1 MILTLTPDRL
11 FQHAITIRHYE
22 PGPYGT
28 LATPVPATEGVTGH
42 IQIYSHIIRAKE
54 GEELQARGAVTLPYT
69 VILGPQDEIEHGGVL
84 YRLAN
89 ISTPNLGG
97 STNAYTRAELI

>member
-1 MILTLTPDRL
+1 MSLTLTPDRL
-11 FQHAITIRHYE
+11 FQHAIIVHHYE

-28 LATPVPATEGVTGH
+28 LATPVPATEAVTGH
-42 IQIYSHIIRAKE
+42 IQIYSHVIRMKE
-54 GEELQARGAVTLPYT
+54 SEESQARGAVTLPYT
-69 VILGPQDEIEHGGVL
+69 VILGPQDEIEHAGEF

>member
-1 MILTLTPDRL
+1 MSAALTPDWL
-11 FQHAITIRHYE
+11 FEHEIIVHHYE
-22 PGPYGT
+22 AGPYGT
-28 LATPVPATEGVTGH
+28 LATPVSATEDVTGH
-42 IQIYSHIIRAKE
+42 IQLSSHVIRTRE

-69 VILGPQDEIEHGGVL
+69 VILGPDDEIEHAGEF